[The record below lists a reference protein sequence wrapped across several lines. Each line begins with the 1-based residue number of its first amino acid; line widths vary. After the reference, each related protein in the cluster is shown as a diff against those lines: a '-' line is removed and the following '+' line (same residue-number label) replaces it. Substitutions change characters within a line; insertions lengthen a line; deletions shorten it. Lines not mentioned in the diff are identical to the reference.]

1 LEKLEPSRWAMV
13 VRELHEVCESAQED
27 CEEDSIPY
35 EDDKAD
41 DEIMSD

>member
-1 LEKLEPSRWAMV
+1 LEKLESSRSAMV
-13 VRELHEVCESAQED
+13 VRELNEACESAQED
-27 CEEDSIPY
+27 CEEDGIPY